1 MMDRIAGFLRRLWRA
16 AADFADITDR
26 RHIFLLSAG
35 IAFNQLLCLIP
46 FVLVAVGVASSVLDE
61 ASTKESVRHVIEG
74 LLPEG
79 VVAAETIAGVL
90 NEIGIVFNYGTV
102 AGWIAG
108 VVLVWTASAL
118 YSALRSGLNAIYSI
132 PTPKFFLIYRLKDIL
147 LVMISVVLLTVA
159 TFVSPVLSAMEA
171 ASSGVLEADARSL
184 VFGLTARVVSLVVT
198 TVLFLFLY
206 RFVPNGRMPRPV
218 VLYSTIFA
226 VVLWELARILFAWYI
241 VNATSLGTFYGGYVA
256 LASIALW
263 AYYSSLVFLIAAE
276 LGQFAHERYGN
287 RLWVQKRR

>member
-1 MMDRIAGFLRRLWRA
+1 MGLLRNVWRA
-16 AADFADITDR
+16 VADFADITDR

-61 ASTKESVRHVIEG
+61 TSTKASVRSVIEG
-74 LLPEG
+74 ILPDG
-79 VVAAETIAGVL
+79 VVATETIASVL
-90 NEIGIVFNYGTV
+90 NEIGIVFNYGTL

-108 VVLVWTASAL
+108 VVLIWTASAL

-147 LVMISVVLLTVA
+147 LVMMTVVLLIVA
-159 TFVSPVLSAMEA
+159 TFVSPVLSAVEA
-171 ASSGVLEADARSL
+171 ASTTVLEAEARSV
-184 VFGLTARVVSLVVT
+184 VFGLTARVVSLIVT

-218 VLYSTIFA
+218 VVYSTGFA
-226 VVLWELARILFAWYI
+226 VLLWEGARLVFAWYI
-241 VNATSLGTFYGGYVA
+241 ANASSLGTFYGGYVA

-276 LGQFAHERYGN
+276 LGQFVHERYGS
-287 RLWVQKRR
+287 RFWAQKRK